1 MSIPSPPPKPSR
13 VVRSFMCHDDLWRA
27 FAERAATLECSVDWL
42 LGEAMKRML
51 ESGPQPAPRTM
62 PSLPPTRP
70 PVLAPPPRQRK
81 SSSSF
86 VGPRP
91 LALVATSSD
100 PSHRDEV
107 LRMVIDRD
115 RFVIGRSPKN
125 TSMVLRDPAVS
136 RQHAIIER
144 TGEGFVV
151 VDMASRNGVLL
162 NGTRVTRAVL
172 RPGDVIA
179 IGPFSIAVERT

>member
-1 MSIPSPPPKPSR
+1 
-13 VVRSFMCHDDLWRA
+13 
-27 FAERAATLECSVDWL
+27 
-42 LGEAMKRML
+42 
-51 ESGPQPAPRTM
+51 
-62 PSLPPTRP
+62 
-70 PVLAPPPRQRK
+70 
-81 SSSSF
+81 
-86 VGPRP
+86 
-91 LALVATSSD
+91 
-100 PSHRDEV
+100 
-107 LRMVIDRD
+107 MVIDRD